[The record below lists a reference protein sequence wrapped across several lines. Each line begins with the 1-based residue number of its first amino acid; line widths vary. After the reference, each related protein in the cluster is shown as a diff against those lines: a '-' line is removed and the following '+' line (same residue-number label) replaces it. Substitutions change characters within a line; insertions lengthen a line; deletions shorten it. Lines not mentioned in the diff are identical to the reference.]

1 VAEAIIQT
9 GGKQFRVKEGEVLQ
23 VPALARETGS
33 SVEFQAL
40 ALIEDQR
47 FEFGTPILDGVS
59 VQATVLGHGRGPKII
74 VFKKKRRKQYRKKQ
88 GHRQGFTTVR
98 IDRIARS

>member
-9 GGKQFRVKEGEVLQ
+9 GGKQFRVKEGEVLRI
-23 VPALARETGS
+23 PTLAKEAGS
-33 SVEFQAL
+33 PVEFQAL
-40 ALIEDQR
+40 ALIDGQK
-47 FEFGTPILDGVS
+47 FEFGAPILDGVS